1 MGLRLFF
8 SPNFPGAMFITDSRV
23 RRELDY
29 IALALPTCTF
39 QVDFTR
45 KLLPFHFFQD
55 GRVIV
60 FYSAHNGKN
69 MFYRISEKPEDISS
83 WGQG

>member
-1 MGLRLFF
+1 MHTWFNAQIGQK
-8 SPNFPGAMFITDSRV
+8 I
-23 RRELDY
+23 LD
-29 IALALPTCTF
+29 LTCTF
-39 QVDFTR
+39 QVDFMR